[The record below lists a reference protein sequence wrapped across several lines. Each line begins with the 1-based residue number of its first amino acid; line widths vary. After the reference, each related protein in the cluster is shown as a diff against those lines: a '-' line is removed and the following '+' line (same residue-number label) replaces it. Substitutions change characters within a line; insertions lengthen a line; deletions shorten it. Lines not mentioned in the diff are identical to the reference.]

1 MNKLAKIAIGT
12 SALLIVL
19 VIGLVIGLGISSN
32 SDAKTA
38 QASQKTATV
47 KANPPTRAE
56 LLKLVNAERAKY
68 HVAPLKIDSRLNTS
82 AQEKA
87 DSMVKNNNYGH
98 MLNGVFIGQQ
108 FINKT
113 GITCQLDDENLHEG
127 TNFYATAKGA
137 VAGWI
142 GSRPHFTAMVNKA
155 YTRTGFG
162 FEYDPNNSEEVFVEH
177 FCTSN

>member
-12 SALLIVL
+12 SVLLIVL

-87 DSMVKNNNYGH
+87 NQEVKYNYFGH
-98 MLNGVFIGQQ
+98 MYKGVFTGQQ
-108 FINKT
+108 FIDQT
-113 GITCQLDDENLHEG
+113 GITCTIDSENLDR
-127 TNFYATAKGA
+127 TNSGA
-137 VAGWI
+137 ITSQGYVESWM
-142 GSRPHFTAMVNKA
+142 GSKPHREALLSPR
-155 YTRTGFG
+155 YTLTGFG
-162 FEYDPNNSEEVFVEH
+162 IAGNEAVEH
-177 FCTSN
+177 FCEP